1 MSAQSRFRLFGTT
14 AAVVGVGAVAVGS
27 AIAPAHT
34 GSAAPKKITPSG
46 VGGVKLG
53 KTYIQLRRQ
62 DLVKKIQKGCEL
74 GGPNTRSAQLKAPLS
89 GSVNFTLSNPRKV
102 TAITIRKGAR
112 ARGVGVGAKIPAI
125 KAAFPKAKVNHD
137 TDATFGITLV
147 TVPKSGGGRLA
158 FAVSTTTKRTT
169 LIGVPGIPFCE

>member
-1 MSAQSRFRLFGTT
+1 MSAHSRSRLFGST
-14 AAVVGVGAVAVGS
+14 AAVLGVFAIGATV
-27 AIAPAHT
+27 APAHT
-34 GSAAPKKITPSG
+34 GGAAPKKITPSG

-112 ARGVGVGAKIPAI
+112 ARGVGIGAKIPAI

-137 TDATFGITLV
+137 TDDTFGIPLV

-158 FAVSTTTKRTT
+158 FAVDTTTKRTT